1 MRIRVLAYV
10 DVLLLTASETLL
22 TSRLFNGRD
31 HPIRILPT
39 ALVAI
44 VSHLQ
49 SKHQNNKRPT
59 RFQIKSHQSNQK
71 CLLSPKPT
79 QATVLLPAHLSTK
92 SQSTF
97 VRIAPRSRTI
107 LHLNA
112 SKRKE
117 AEAAARDLR
126 RVQAHLERYRQV
138 LDGHAATESDIT
150 QPLLKAARAA
160 IKSYN
165 CIPHPG
171 DRARRTYMSAK
182 RDFDETTRLM
192 ANDLKRLLQKIQAQN
207 FAQAVHDGQ

>member
-1 MRIRVLAYV
+1 MPSLTRTNASDGAPTSTPV
-10 DVLLLTASETLL
+10 D
-22 TSRLFNGRD
+22 NG
-31 HPIRILPT
+31 
-39 ALVAI
+39 A
-44 VSHLQ
+44 
-49 SKHQNNKRPT
+49 
-59 RFQIKSHQSNQK
+59 
-71 CLLSPKPT
+71 
-79 QATVLLPAHLSTK
+79 ATVRQDSARP
-92 SQSTF
+92 
-97 VRIAPRSRTI
+97 RTI
-107 LHLNA
+107 LYLNA

-192 ANDLKRLLQKIQAQN
+192 ANDLRRLLQRIQAQN
-207 FAQAVHDGQ
+207 IAQPVHDGQ